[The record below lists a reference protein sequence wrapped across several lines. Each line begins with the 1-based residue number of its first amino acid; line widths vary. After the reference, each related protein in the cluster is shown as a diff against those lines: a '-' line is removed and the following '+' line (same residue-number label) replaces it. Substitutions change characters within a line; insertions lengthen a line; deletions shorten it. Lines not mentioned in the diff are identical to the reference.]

1 MAESKL
7 PKVSLNEVVVV
18 SAVRTPLGSFRG
30 KLSSL
35 SASELGAI
43 AIKAAVER
51 AGIPMEAIKEVYMGN
66 TCSAGIGQSPARQAC
81 IFAGLPETTICTTVN
96 KVCSSGMKAVMC
108 AAQGLQTGAEDIIL
122 AGGMESLSNVPFY
135 LKRGEIP
142 YGGMQLVDGVL
153 RDGFMD
159 YYNNF
164 HMGDCAEN
172 IARKLDIS
180 REDQDNHAI
189 TSYKRAA
196 AAYADGVFDVE
207 LVPVLVPQKKS
218 EPILVTEDEEYKK
231 VDYEK
236 LIKLPPAFQ
245 DKNGS
250 VTAGNSSPLGDGA
263 AALVLMT
270 AEAARKLNVKPIARI
285 LDFVDAE
292 RAPIDFTI
300 APAISIPKLLTK
312 AGVQKEDIALW
323 EINEAFSA
331 VAVANQKLLGLDP
344 AKINVHGGSVSLS
357 NPIGMTGARI
367 IVHLI
372 HALKKGQKGVASVCN
387 GGGGASS
394 ILIEKL

>member
-1 MAESKL
+1 
-7 PKVSLNEVVVV
+7 
-18 SAVRTPLGSFRG
+18 
-30 KLSSL
+30 
-35 SASELGAI
+35 
-43 AIKAAVER
+43 
-51 AGIPMEAIKEVYMGN
+51 MGN
-66 TCSAGIGQSPARQAC
+66 TCSAGIGQSPARQASM
-81 IFAGLPETTICTTVN
+81 FAGLPESTICTTIN

-153 RDGFMD
+153 RDGFLD
-159 YYNNF
+159 YYNNI

-172 IARKLDIS
+172 TAKKLDIS

-196 AAYADGVFDVE
+196 AAYSDGTFAAE
-207 LVPVLVPQKKS
+207 LVPVSVPQKKG

-250 VTAGNSSPLGDGA
+250 VTAANSSPLGDGA

-270 AEAARKLNVKPIARI
+270 ADAARKLNVKPLARI
-285 LDFVDAE
+285 IDFVDAA
-292 RAPIDFTI
+292 RDPIDFTI
-300 APAISIPKLLTK
+300 APSISIPKLLAKT
-312 AGVQKEDIALW
+312 GVNKEDIALW

-372 HALKKGQKGVASVCN
+372 HALKKGEKGVASVCN